1 MFEVLRQYL
10 LKQITLSDEELAL
23 IEEATTVKK
32 LRKNQYLLQEG
43 DVWRYNAFV
52 AQGVVRTYTID
63 DKGNEH
69 IISFAMENW
78 WTGDRESLL
87 TGKPSR
93 YNIDAIEDS
102 VILLIPREK
111 FTELTKNIQPLNE
124 LVTAVVERSFAA
136 SQQRINVNISGDA
149 VEKYQY
155 FLNRYPQLALR
166 VPQHMIASYL
176 GITPETLS
184 RIRKNNAKK

>member
-1 MFEVLRQYL
+1 MLEVLRQYL
-10 LKQITLSDEELAL
+10 LKQITLSDEELAS

-87 TGKPSR
+87 TGKPSK
-93 YNIDAIEDS
+93 YNIDAVEDA
-102 VILLIPREK
+102 VILLIPKEK
-111 FTELTKNIQPLNE
+111 FTGLTKNIQPFNE

-184 RIRKNNAKK
+184 RIRKSNAKK

>member
-10 LKQITLSDEELAL
+10 LKQITLSDEEMAS
-23 IEEATTVKK
+23 IEEATTIKK

-93 YNIDAIEDS
+93 YNIDVIEDA
-102 VILLIPREK
+102 VVLLIPREK

-136 SQQRINVNISGDA
+136 SQQRININISGDA
-149 VEKYQY
+149 IEKYQY